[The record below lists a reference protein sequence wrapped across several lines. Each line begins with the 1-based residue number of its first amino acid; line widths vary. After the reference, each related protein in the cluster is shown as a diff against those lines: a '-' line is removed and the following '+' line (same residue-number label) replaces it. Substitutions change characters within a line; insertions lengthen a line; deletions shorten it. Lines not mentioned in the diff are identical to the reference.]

1 MYKLYNIPFLSVY
14 IGQVYLF
21 PFFFFLSFTS
31 LVFSVFLLPSYTMSL
46 FFLVRL

>member
-21 PFFFFLSFTS
+21 PFFFLSLLYFPSFLGISFT
-31 LVFSVFLLPSYTMSL
+31 
-46 FFLVRL
+46 